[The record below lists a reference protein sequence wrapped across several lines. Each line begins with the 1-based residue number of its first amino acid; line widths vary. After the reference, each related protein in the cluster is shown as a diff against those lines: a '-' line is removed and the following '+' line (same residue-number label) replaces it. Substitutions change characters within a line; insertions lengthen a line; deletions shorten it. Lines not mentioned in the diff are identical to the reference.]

1 MKGTLHLGDYIY
13 VEDDNY
19 SYQNIVPAISKEE
32 LIALV
37 EENGGKVYFARNN
50 AAYINKCKKNSIKF
64 ESIDQLKEQLRIS
77 IDDAPRKN
85 VLRDLKTKRITEN
98 IQYGLEQR
106 YKPINSLPGCC
117 GASYLDSSFIY
128 SNGTYKEVL
137 YEFYYNYYGINL
149 SYFRTF
155 FSEED
160 TRLLHEYVSYHMYA
174 SLFGIAY
181 YDYNTRLVVATD
193 STKERK
199 YDELNDAIG
208 GLSPI
213 EVVNSKSGN
222 TLRTFSFD
230 SANAYEFYRDKV
242 QSYDINREIFN
253 HL

>member
-19 SYQNIVPAISKEE
+19 SYQNIVPVISNEE

-37 EENGGKVYFARNN
+37 EDEGGKVYFSHNG
-50 AAYINKCKKNSIKF
+50 AAYINKCKKDSVKF
-64 ESIDQLKEQLRIS
+64 ESIDQLKEKLRLLIRET
-77 IDDAPRKN
+77 PRKS
-85 VLRDLKTKRITEN
+85 VLRDLKARRITDN
-98 IQYGLEQR
+98 IQYSLEQR
-106 YKPINSLPGCC
+106 LRPINALPGCC
-117 GASYLDSSFIY
+117 GASYLDSSFVFN
-128 SNGTYKEVL
+128 NGNYKEVL
-137 YEFYYNYYGINL
+137 YEFYYSYYGINL
-149 SYFRTF
+149 SYFRTL
-155 FSEED
+155 FSGED
-160 TRLLHEYVSYHMYA
+160 IKFLHEYVGYHMYA

-181 YDYNTRLVVATD
+181 SDYNTRLVVATD

-230 SANAYEFYRDKV
+230 AKDAYEFYRDKV
-242 QSYDINREIFN
+242 QSYDLNREIFN